1 MIGAYL
7 ALDGENENYHRWD
20 GVYCENEDLDQVYE
34 LLRTLGYKISDEEL
48 ALKNGTHE
56 LFL

>member
-20 GVYCENEDLDQVYE
+20 GVYCGNKKLDRVYDLLEV
-34 LLRTLGYKISDEEL
+34 LGYEISDEEL